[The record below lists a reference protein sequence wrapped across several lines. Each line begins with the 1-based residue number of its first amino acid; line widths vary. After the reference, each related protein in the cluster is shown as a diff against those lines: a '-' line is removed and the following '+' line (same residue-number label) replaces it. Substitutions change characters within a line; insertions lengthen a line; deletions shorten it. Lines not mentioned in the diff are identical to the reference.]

1 MLQKI
6 FQASIDNKYLPK
18 DWRKANITPI
28 YKKGDKSSPANYRP
42 VSLTSIPGCK
52 VLHVEHIIYHHIFAH
67 IDRHDLLSDAQH
79 GFRQRR
85 GCETQLAMLIED
97 LASAL
102 DSRDQI
108 DLIILDFCK
117 AFDKVPHQRLLLK
130 LNQFG
135 IKGNIVRWIESFLTS
150 CTQQVVLEGATS
162 NQVHITS
169 GIPQGTVLGPLL
181 FLININDIENN
192 IDSQLRLFADDCLL
206 YQVIKSASDCVNLQN
221 DISQLCDWESL
232 WQMTFNSSKCFV
244 MHMSHKKNPWLM
256 TYIMQDVPL

>member
-6 FQASIDNKYLPK
+6 FQASIDNKYLPQ

-67 IDRHDLLSDAQH
+67 IDRHDLLSDAQR
-79 GFRQRR
+79 GFRQRG
-85 GCETQLAMLIED
+85 GCETQLAMLIKD

-108 DLIILDFCK
+108 DLIIIDFCK

-135 IKGNIVRWIESFLTS
+135 IKGNIVRCIESFLTS
-150 CTQQVVLEGATS
+150 RTQQVVLDGATS
-162 NQVHITS
+162 TTRSTSHQVS
-169 GIPQGTVLGPLL
+169 LKGQ
-181 FLININDIENN
+181 
-192 IDSQLRLFADDCLL
+192 
-206 YQVIKSASDCVNLQN
+206 YSDPCY
-221 DISQLCDWESL
+221 
-232 WQMTFNSSKCFV
+232 F
-244 MHMSHKKNPWLM
+244 
-256 TYIMQDVPL
+256 